1 MKLTAADL
9 YQMGMIEHVIPEAEP
24 VSRENIN
31 DIAGYLENGIADFLE
46 KYGEEEPEKLL
57 EHRYE
62 RFRKCRSNKCSDF
75 VARKVKIQW
84 KNAIFMLRWLHK
96 QRTGEAFL
104 LRRNRSG

>member
-1 MKLTAADL
+1 MDAGAFRLFHPVPGGLCLHSLEDSKKQGRSSSDEAHSCRPLPDGDDRACDS
-9 YQMGMIEHVIPEAEP
+9 GAEP

-62 RFRKCRSNKCSDF
+62 CFRK
-75 VARKVKIQW
+75 
-84 KNAIFMLRWLHK
+84 M
-96 QRTGEAFL
+96 
-104 LRRNRSG
+104 

>member
-1 MKLTAADL
+1 MDAGAFRLFHPVPGGLCLHSLERQQKAKEAATVMKLTAADL

-62 RFRKCRSNKCSDF
+62 RFRK
-75 VARKVKIQW
+75 
-84 KNAIFMLRWLHK
+84 M
-96 QRTGEAFL
+96 
-104 LRRNRSG
+104 